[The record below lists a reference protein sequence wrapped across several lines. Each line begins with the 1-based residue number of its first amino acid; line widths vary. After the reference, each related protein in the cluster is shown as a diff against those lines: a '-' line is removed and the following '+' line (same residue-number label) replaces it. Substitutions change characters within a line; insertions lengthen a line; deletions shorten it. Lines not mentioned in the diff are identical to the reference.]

1 MLIKEYGQN
10 KIADYLRK
18 RKPSK
23 VCLIFW
29 HGLGDLVMFI
39 TTFYRLKKM
48 FPSIQIDIALQDGT
62 GQEALI
68 KDAVLIKNPNKSIEG
83 YNYTFQVHYP
93 MSEHMNGRWTKN
105 EWCCM
110 QELGID
116 PVSSYPHFQALAKPK
131 KLKGGYMVALH
142 YQATALPGQCNPT
155 KEVAHEIWAD
165 VLEAGFV
172 PIEAFFKHAWYNP
185 ANEKFDFI
193 PDKQT
198 ARNYMA
204 SIPKLIKLLQS
215 CYASIC
221 VASGNLPMSLAIMP
235 ERTLYLEKDYKI
247 ESYTKMNIPN
257 VDVKNYQGGKVKEW
271 LIDNSRTVTSQR

>member
-1 MLIKEYGQN
+1 MILTTSYG
-10 KIADYLRK
+10 KDKVGDLLRK
-18 RKPSK
+18 KKPSK
-23 VCLIFW
+23 VCLVFW

-39 TTFYRLKKM
+39 TTFYRLRKM
-48 FPSIQIDIALQDGT
+48 FLNIQIDVALQEGT

-68 KDAVLIKNPNKSIEG
+68 RDAVLIKNPNKPIEG
-83 YNYTFQVHYP
+83 YDYTFQIHYP

-105 EWCCM
+105 EWCCL

-116 PVSSYPHFQALAKPK
+116 PVSSYPNFKALAEPK
-131 KLKGGYMVALH
+131 KIKDKYMVALH
-142 YQATALPGQCNPT
+142 YQATALPEPCNPT

-165 VLEAGFV
+165 VIEAGFI

-185 ANEKFDFI
+185 VNEKFDFI

-198 ARNYMA
+198 VRNEQA

-235 ERTLYLEKDYKI
+235 KRTLYLEKAFKL
-247 ESYTKMNIPN
+247 ETYTKQNVSSININ
-257 VDVKNYQGGKVKEW
+257 NYSSGVVKAW
-271 LIDNSRTVTSQR
+271 LKNLQ